1 MPPDKPT
8 NTEQA
13 PPAAQAPADGP
24 DTGTA
29 SAARQDQWAKL
40 SRQMLLDSFAP
51 AAVLT
56 NQAFEILYC
65 SGPVDNY
72 LELPRPVPTDDLP
85 GIAREGLGSRLRS
98 ALEQAVASR
107 APVLVGD
114 ARVRRR
120 NSFHPVRFSV
130 LPAADGG
137 DGQALFLVVFED
149 VVLAEDKVEQ
159 RVRKRT
165 AQLRTLIAELTL
177 TGEHERRTLARDL
190 HDDLGQVLAIVKIKL
205 TSLEGCERR
214 GSLKTSLKEIE
225 ELVDQANRSVRSM
238 MQQLSPPILQAL
250 GLVAALEWLAEE
262 MERLYGL
269 AVRIDCDDELPAID
283 EPVRTTIFRA
293 IQELLVNVAKHADTN
308 TAQILCHLTD
318 DDRFSVSVIDQGE
331 GFDYH
336 AALTKPAKDSGFG
349 LISVAERIEFIGGKM
364 TVDTMLGYG
373 TTISITFPVR
383 SGIELSE
390 KGRNG
395 DTDIVGG

>member
-8 NTEQA
+8 DTEQA
-13 PPAAQAPADGP
+13 SPETMVPADGP

-29 SAARQDQWAKL
+29 SAARQAQWARL
-40 SRQMLLDSFAP
+40 SRQMILDSFAP

-56 NQAFEILYC
+56 NQDFEVLHC
-65 SGPVDNY
+65 SGPTENY
-72 LELPRPVPTDDLP
+72 LELPLSAPPRDLP
-85 GIAREGLGSRLRS
+85 GAAREGLGSRLRG

-107 APVLVGD
+107 APVLVCD
-114 ARVRRR
+114 ARVKRR
-120 NSFHPVRFSV
+120 NSFLPVRFSI
-130 LPAADGG
+130 LPAADSG
-137 DGQALFLVVFED
+137 DGQTLFLVVFED
-149 VVLAEDKVEQ
+149 VVLAEDKVEL

-177 TGEHERRTLARDL
+177 TGERERRTLARDL

-225 ELVDQANRSVRSM
+225 ALVDQANRSVRSM

-269 AVRIDCDDELPAID
+269 AVRIDCDDELPDID

-293 IQELLVNVAKHADTN
+293 IQELLINVAKHADTN

-318 DDRFSVSVIDQGE
+318 DGRFSVSVIDQGE

-336 AALTKPAKDSGFG
+336 AAQTKPAKDSGFG

-373 TTISITFPVR
+373 TTISIAFPVKNG
-383 SGIELSE
+383 SELSE
-390 KGRNG
+390 KE
-395 DTDIVGG
+395 

>member
-1 MPPDKPT
+1 MPPDKPSD
-8 NTEQA
+8 TEQA
-13 PPAAQAPADGP
+13 LPAEPPGP
-24 DTGTA
+24 TACAGTV
-29 SAARQDQWAKL
+29 SAAPQAQWARL
-40 SRQMLLDSFAP
+40 SQQMILASFAP

-56 NQAFEILYC
+56 NQAFEILHC
-65 SGPVDNY
+65 SGPTENY
-72 LELPRPVPTDDLP
+72 LELPRPGPTKDLP
-85 GIAREGLGSRLRS
+85 GVAREGLGSRLRS
-98 ALEQAVASR
+98 ALQQAIASR
-107 APVLVGD
+107 ATVLVED
-114 ARVRRR
+114 ARVKRR

-130 LPAADGG
+130 VPAPDSGE
-137 DGQALFLVVFED
+137 GQPLFLVVFED

-177 TGEHERRTLARDL
+177 TGERERRTLARDL

-214 GSLKTSLKEIE
+214 GALKTSLKEIE
-225 ELVDQANRSVRSM
+225 ALVDQANRSVRSM

-269 AVRIDCDDELPAID
+269 AVRIDYDDKLPDID

-293 IQELLVNVAKHADTN
+293 IQELLINVAKHADTN

-318 DDRFSVSVIDQGE
+318 DGRFSVSVIDQGE

-336 AALTKPAKDSGFG
+336 AAQTKPAKDSGFG

-373 TTISITFPVR
+373 TTISIAFPVK
-383 SGIELSE
+383 SGSELSE